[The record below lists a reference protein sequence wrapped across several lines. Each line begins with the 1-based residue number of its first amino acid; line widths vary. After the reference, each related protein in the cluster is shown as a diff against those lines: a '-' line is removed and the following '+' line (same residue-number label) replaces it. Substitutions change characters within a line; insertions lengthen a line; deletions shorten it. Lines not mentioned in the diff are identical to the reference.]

1 MEKGLDEGKTEDG
14 QMRFPLMGTEQSSS
28 IRLQRD
34 CIASEAFT
42 GTASLKR
49 EKPCQNFKFNPYY
62 INGYFKSYSQH
73 AQQHEKSEA

>member
-1 MEKGLDEGKTEDG
+1 MEKGLDEGKTENG
-14 QMRFPLMGTEQSSS
+14 QMRCPLMGTEQSSS